1 MTDNRNLILAIALSI
16 AIVFGWQFF
25 VAAPR
30 MEKAKQEQAVA
41 TQTTAPGTAAPAAGT
56 AATTANGAVPAASG
70 ATPAQPAAA
79 ASMTREAALAATPR
93 VPINTRSVSGSINL
107 KGGRL
112 DDLRLNDYRVTV
124 DPNSP
129 TIILL
134 SPAEA
139 PDGYFAEP
147 GWIAPAGVA
156 VPGPDTVWSAPSG
169 ATLTPTNPVELTWDN
184 GAGLTFTRTFQIDP
198 SYMFT
203 VRDKVTNASGQAV
216 TLSPYGRVTRLGE
229 PVVGGYYI
237 LHEGLI
243 GWMGDH
249 HLQEVA
255 YKKLRGEPPQSFTG
269 VVGGWLGITDKYW
282 ATTIIPRGG
291 KPVDVEFKHVDGAV
305 PLYQSDFKGEAVT
318 LAPGAS
324 TEAENLVFAGAKQ
337 VSILDGYRD
346 DLKID
351 RFDLLIDWGWFWFFT
366 KPLFYLMDYFY
377 KFFGNFGIAIL
388 MVTVLVKAIF
398 FPLANKSYKSMSAMK
413 KVQPEMAAIRE
424 RFPDDKVKQ
433 QQELM
438 ALYKR
443 EKINPLAGCWP
454 VAIQIPVFFSLY
466 KVIFITI
473 EMRHAPFFGWI
484 HDLSAPDP
492 TSVFTLFG
500 AIPWTPPHLLMIGIW
515 PIIMGITMW
524 VQMRLNPA
532 PADPAQQMIFNWMP
546 VIFTFMLGSFPAGL
560 VIYWSWNNTLSIAQ
574 QYVIMRRQGVDVNL
588 LGNIMDTFRKKPKPA
603 DGAGNDNAKN
613 GSPKPAA
620 AIAKPAAKAAPKAV
634 EQKAEPKAAAPQKT
648 AAQKRSAA
656 KAAAAKA
663 TAANDAAPK
672 TAANDVTATN
682 EAPEAAETPAP
693 ANDVAPGGDDP
704 SGSPSDAKT

>member
-1 MTDNRNLILAIALSI
+1 MTDNRNLILAVVLSI
-16 AIVFGWQFF
+16 AVVFGWQYFI
-25 VAAPR
+25 AGPQ
-30 MEKAKQEQAVA
+30 MAKNKPA
-41 TQTTAPGTAAPAAGT
+41 TTAVTQSATPGATTAAGAPAAAGTTAGSAPAAPADGT
-56 AATTANGAVPAASG
+56 L
-70 ATPAQPAAA
+70 
-79 ASMTREAALAATPR
+79 MTREAAIASTPR
-93 VPINTRSVSGSINL
+93 VAIETRSVSGSINL

-124 DPNSP
+124 DPSSP

-134 SPAEA
+134 SPASA
-139 PDGYFAEP
+139 ADGYFAEL
-147 GWIAPAGVA
+147 GWVPPADGTK
-156 VPGPDTVWSAPSG
+156 VPGADTLWTASAD
-169 ATLTPTNPVELTWDN
+169 AKLTSTTPVVLTWDN
-184 GAGLTFTRTFQIDP
+184 GAGLTFKRTISVDP

-203 VRDKVTNASGQAV
+203 SRDEVLNATGKTVELA
-216 TLSPYGRVTRLGE
+216 PYGRVTRLGE

-243 GWMGDH
+243 GWMGDQ
-249 HLQEVA
+249 HLQEVT
-255 YKKLRGEPPQSFTG
+255 YKKLRGEPPQNFTG
-269 VVGGWLGITDKYW
+269 VKGGWLGITDKYW
-282 ATTIIPRGG
+282 ATAVIPRGEG
-291 KPVDVEFKHVDGAV
+291 AVDVQFKHVDGAV
-305 PLYQSDFKGEAVT
+305 PLYQSDFKGQPLTIAAGATGAV
-318 LAPGAS
+318 
-324 TEAENLVFAGAKQ
+324 ENLIFAGAKQ

-346 DLKID
+346 NLKID

-388 MVTVLVKAIF
+388 LVTVIVKAVF

-413 KVQPEMAAIRE
+413 KVQPEMAALRE
-424 RFPDDKVKQ
+424 RFADDKVKQ

-492 TSVFTLFG
+492 TNLFTLFG
-500 AIPWTPPHLLMIGIW
+500 LIPWSPPHLLMIGIW
-515 PIIMGITMW
+515 PLIMGVTMW

-532 PADPAQQMIFNWMP
+532 PADPAQQVIFNWMP

-560 VIYWSWNNTLSIAQ
+560 VIYWSWNNTLSVTQ

-588 LGNIMDTFRKKPKPA
+588 IGNILSSFKKKPKDGEPA
-603 DGAGNDNAKN
+603 PAAKL
-613 GSPKPAA
+613 PAA
-620 AIAKPAAKAAPKAV
+620 ANANPKPSAKPPTKPGTKSTPPKA
-634 EQKAEPKAAAPQKT
+634 K
-648 AAQKRSAA
+648 S
-656 KAAAAKA
+656 
-663 TAANDAAPK
+663 
-672 TAANDVTATN
+672 
-682 EAPEAAETPAP
+682 
-693 ANDVAPGGDDP
+693 
-704 SGSPSDAKT
+704 